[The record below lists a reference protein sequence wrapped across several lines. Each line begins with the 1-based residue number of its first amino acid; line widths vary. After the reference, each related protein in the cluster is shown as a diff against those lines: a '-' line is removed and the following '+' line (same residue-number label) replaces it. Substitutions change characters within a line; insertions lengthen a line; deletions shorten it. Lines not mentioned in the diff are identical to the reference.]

1 MISDNRLA
9 LIADLVTD
17 HLNDGVGPNKVR
29 AMWSPAQ
36 LADLVISFRGVSR
49 PSMPEYMR

>member
-17 HLNDGVGPNKVR
+17 HLNDAVGLNKVWTT
-29 AMWSPAQ
+29 WSAAP
-36 LADLVISFRGVSR
+36 LADFVITFRVVSR
-49 PSMPEYMR
+49 PLMPEYMR